1 MFLVGATA
9 EERIRVDLGEGDL
22 VFKPELEGSTVVVKG
37 TLAELRIDPAY
48 LDQWEQEVKADSA
61 AEAASKVHM
70 GEPGHEKNEGNSNA
84 DLDKINELRAK
95 VKESAKG
102 YVSFFSV
109 DCISYTT
116 EPEKK

>member
-1 MFLVGATA
+1 MKNIDGSITSY
-9 EERIRVDLGEGDL
+9 IDKKGD
-22 VFKPELEGSTVVVKG
+22 KG
-37 TLAELRIDPAY
+37 TKINMTPLEN
-48 LDQWEQEVKADSA
+48 SA